1 MGAIQIS
8 HTYPKT
14 LRDSIVDGW
23 AQDMEIMEQGASL
36 CRAFFFSEGES
47 LPKCFPVLALTSHC
61 NLHLTVVE
69 LPFLISE
76 QNTVG
81 VSVK

>member
-1 MGAIQIS
+1 
-8 HTYPKT
+8 
-14 LRDSIVDGW
+14 
-23 AQDMEIMEQGASL
+23 MEIMEQGASL

-47 LPKCFPVLALTSHC
+47 LLKCFPVLALTSHC

-69 LPFLISE
+69 LPFLIFE

-81 VSVK
+81 VSVKQVTSRVGHIGFLFVIFF